1 MSQRTKEQLKALF
14 QTGDQPTEQ
23 DFIDVFDSL
32 QPTIVE
38 GNNVTL
44 TEEADGTVKID
55 VNKTPSDN
63 SLTTSMY
70 QDNSVTNSKLADNSI
85 DDRVIQD
92 GAITNSKL
100 ATDSV
105 QNENIVDETITK
117 SKLSPDIKFEIDD
130 NSITPHKL
138 SNSIIESNNQ
148 LCFFKIEM
156 TGTVGAIVDGTP
168 TPSDYIDSI
177 TGQQYSGNTSKFS
190 IKVLLKTG
198 YFKNIYSNI
207 IVIPSAVQFIED
219 PTLLANYTPVS
230 IQNVTPTAGNNGGFE
245 IVFNAESAPTKK
257 IGFNIMCLLNRP
269 NRDI

>member
-38 GNNVTL
+38 GDNVTL
-44 TEEADGTVKID
+44 TTEADGTVRMD
-55 VNKTPSDN
+55 VDKTPSDN

-70 QDNSVTNSKLADNSI
+70 KDYSITESKLADNSVNNS
-85 DDRVIQD
+85 VIQD

-100 ATDSV
+100 ATNSV
-105 QNENIVDETITK
+105 QNKNIIDGTITK
-117 SKLSPDIKFEIDD
+117 SKLSSDIKFEVDD

-138 SNSIIESNNQ
+138 SSSIIESSNQ

-156 TGTVGAIVDGTP
+156 TGPVGTIVDGTP

-177 TGQQYSGNTSKFS
+177 TGQQYSGDASKFS
-190 IKVLLKTG
+190 IKVLLKAG
-198 YFKNIYSNI
+198 YFRSIYSNI
-207 IVIPSAVQFIED
+207 IVIPSSVQFIGD

-230 IQNVTPTAGNNGGFE
+230 IHNVIQTTGNNGGFE